1 METILLLLVAG
12 GINILCFLIGA
23 KTGQK
28 VSKGEPV
35 ELPTLNPIEAIR
47 EHNSRRE
54 AEKQQDRNEI
64 IMQNIEKYDGTGWGQ
79 KEVPRGE

>member
-1 METILLLLVAG
+1 MEILLLLVAG
-12 GINILCFLIGA
+12 AINVLCFLIGA

-35 ELPTLNPIEAIR
+35 EIPTLNPIEAVR

-64 IMQNIEKYDGTGWGQ
+64 IIQNIDTYDGSSWGQ

>member
-1 METILLLLVAG
+1 MEILLLLVAG
-12 GINILCFLIGA
+12 AINVLCFLIGA

-28 VSKGEPV
+28 ASKGEPV
-35 ELPTLNPIEAIR
+35 EIPTLNPIEAIR

-64 IMQNIEKYDGTGWGQ
+64 IIQNIDTYDGSSWGQ
-79 KEVPRGE
+79 KEVPRVE